1 MINQM
6 EKLSS
11 RTIDELGRIV
21 LPSELR
27 KEPGWD
33 TDDKVAVYYV
43 NETTVILQVPKIEL
57 KPKILISKKS
67 DQPL

>member
-1 MINQM
+1 M

-33 TDDKVAVYYV
+33 TGDKVAAYYV
-43 NETTVILQVPKIEL
+43 NETTLILQVPKKQNEAVMFDENEIPS
-57 KPKILISKKS
+57 KP
-67 DQPL
+67 